1 MGFFRKLFGD
11 KEEPKREDKIEHVNV
26 VLNEP
31 KVTKDPISNEL
42 KIDWEQVA
50 GLKNTISNDMQD
62 LGILTKIVDG
72 ITMGG
77 ANDNFS
83 KIVISPIYQD
93 GRSFMKLKIQWRHF
107 QARKGA
113 SFTFKFENDELIQ
126 FILQSNPVKVMTDDN
141 WGRID
146 EIKIPISGSEL
157 KLFATSNMVFWR
169 YKKGENIIDFKEGI
183 AEEAFRPL
191 GNLQSCIRSLFTDF
205 IELLNEKGLSIDNE
219 VDKGELISRKEIEIF
234 PDDTLASTYKRVRFM
249 MEDMFISLWPSIKNG
264 TVQTIKLDHAM
275 GSYHSKKELET
286 VQNLLTEGW
295 STKISSIISSA
306 PKR

>member
-1 MGFFRKLFGD
+1 
-11 KEEPKREDKIEHVNV
+11 
-26 VLNEP
+26 
-31 KVTKDPISNEL
+31 
-42 KIDWEQVA
+42 
-50 GLKNTISNDMQD
+50 
-62 LGILTKIVDG
+62 
-72 ITMGG
+72 MGG

-219 VDKGELISRKEIEIF
+219 VDKSTVGRPCGVYLMRDNSNGAIKIGIANDPKVREKTLQSEKPDIELLEFKLF
-234 PDDTLASTYKRVRFM
+234 PNRVIAQTMEKVLHETYSSKRVRGEWFTLTSQ
-249 MEDMFISLWPSIKNG
+249 DLVDVK
-264 TVQTIKLDHAM
+264 TVL
-275 GSYHSKKELET
+275 
-286 VQNLLTEGW
+286 NN
-295 STKISSIISSA
+295 
-306 PKR
+306 